1 MEKIK
6 SSNGEN
12 SIDESTRDPFHID
25 ANVDFMNESSMVNL
39 VFRKTKL
46 KTEAVDAQQADYGGG
61 AEDDHSGDQTADEPN
76 LRSVVQ
82 PGEMSDTE

>member
-25 ANVDFMNESSMVNL
+25 ANVDFMNEDSM
-39 VFRKTKL
+39 